1 MLIYTPKIIFII
13 YMIKYLLSAIIFV
26 ILDGMYINL
35 IKDYFNTQIK
45 SVQGSDMKINII
57 ATGIVYIFLIF
68 GLNYFIIQKN
78 KNVKDAF
85 ILGLVIYAVYE
96 FTNLALLKNW
106 KVTTAL
112 VDTLWGGLLFGSTTF
127 FVNKLTHL
135 F

>member
-1 MLIYTPKIIFII
+1 
-13 YMIKYLLSAIIFV
+13 MIKYLLSAIIFV

-35 IKDYFNTQIK
+35 IKDSFNTQIK
-45 SVQGSDMKINII
+45 SIQGSDMKINII

-106 KVTTAL
+106 KVTTVL

>member
-106 KVTTAL
+106 KVTTAM

>member
-1 MLIYTPKIIFII
+1 
-13 YMIKYLLSAIIFV
+13 MIKYLLSAIIFV

-106 KVTTAL
+106 KVTTAM

>member
-1 MLIYTPKIIFII
+1 
-13 YMIKYLLSAIIFV
+13 MIKYLLSAIIFV

-35 IKDYFNTQIK
+35 IKDSFNTQIK

>member
-1 MLIYTPKIIFII
+1 
-13 YMIKYLLSAIIFV
+13 MIKYLLSAIIFV

>member
-1 MLIYTPKIIFII
+1 MKVYLNYYI